1 MSYLFV
7 TGENDEKETNKL
19 IDFEKIDII
28 QMQDRLTFTFKIEFI
43 FEVDMIIKSEY
54 RIYIIYKCCMSCKKE
69 SKLIAKNQQKQK
81 HKHMTH
87 E

>member
-28 QMQDRLTFTFKIEFI
+28 QMQDKLEFTFKIEFKFI

-54 RIYIIYKCCMSCKKE
+54 RI
-69 SKLIAKNQQKQK
+69 LF
-81 HKHMTH
+81 HL
-87 E
+87 